1 MIFTVKENKGLW
13 SREEVP
19 EEQAAKGRIL
29 LEGFKKENFL
39 MNKMIM
45 KEIEGNR
52 MKIGSEKIQE
62 INKEPGP
69 SLEEDLMTTTLMKKE
84 IIKMIQIL
92 ETTLSWENMLK
103 KLLTTIIITTIT
115 ATATIDFKN
124 NPST

>member
-19 EEQAAKGRIL
+19 EEQVAKGRIL

-45 KEIEGNR
+45 KEIEGKR